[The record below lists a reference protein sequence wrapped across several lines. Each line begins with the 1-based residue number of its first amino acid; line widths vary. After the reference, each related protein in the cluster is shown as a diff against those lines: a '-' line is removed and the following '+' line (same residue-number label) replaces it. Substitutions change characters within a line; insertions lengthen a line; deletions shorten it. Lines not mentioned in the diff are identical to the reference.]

1 MKTRSRALVGFTLI
15 ELLVVITIIAILAG
29 LVLSTMGYANRTGAK
44 KRAEGEIAALSA
56 ALESYYVDNG
66 TYPTGEIG
74 NPSSNKAPTGTD
86 VLYKALQ
93 PTSGKVYFEFPK
105 GMTNSSNAVVDP
117 FGEQYGYVFRAPD
130 TNGSNGGGIM
140 NGSRFFDLWSR
151 AGTTNSND
159 WVKNW

>member
-1 MKTRSRALVGFTLI
+1 MKPNSHFRTGFTLI

-56 ALESYYVDNG
+56 ALESYYADNG
-66 TYPTGEIG
+66 TYPELTNADPDIKTSVTG
-74 NPSSNKAPTGTD
+74 SNMALLTN
-86 VLYKALQ
+86 LQ
-93 PTSGKVYFEFPK
+93 PLLSQTNSKLYFEFPK
-105 GMTNSSNAVVDP
+105 GMTNEKGIVDP
-117 FGEQYGYVFRAPD
+117 FGELYGYRFPGKM
-130 TNGSNGGGIM
+130 NGSN
-140 NGSRFFDLWSR
+140 FFDLWSR